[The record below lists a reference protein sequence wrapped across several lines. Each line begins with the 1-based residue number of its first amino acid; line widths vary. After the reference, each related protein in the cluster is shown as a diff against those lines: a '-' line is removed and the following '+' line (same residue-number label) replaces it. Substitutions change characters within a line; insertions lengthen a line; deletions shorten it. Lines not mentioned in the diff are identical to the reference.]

1 MREKSARKINI
12 NFPPFFSQISKT
24 PELSLH
30 FFANICP
37 STSTMSCYL
46 NQYEEKREN
55 QMGGENHTKNTEM
68 YTDIKG
74 NIGIGEL
81 L

>member
-1 MREKSARKINI
+1 MKEKSTRKINI
-12 NFPPFFSQISKT
+12 NFPPFFSQIPKT

-55 QMGGENHTKNTEM
+55 LMEQKVVQKHRNVH
-68 YTDIKG
+68 
-74 NIGIGEL
+74 
-81 L
+81 